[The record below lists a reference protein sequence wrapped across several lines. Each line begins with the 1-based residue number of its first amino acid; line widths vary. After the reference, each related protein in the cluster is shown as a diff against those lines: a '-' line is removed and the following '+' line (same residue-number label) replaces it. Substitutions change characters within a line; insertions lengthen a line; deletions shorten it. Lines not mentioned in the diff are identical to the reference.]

1 VPAPVSKLSMPA
13 APKSGVPFRE
23 RSELLDFLLEVS
35 TATSQSLD
43 LDELLENVA
52 SYVRKVLHYELFA
65 ILLYSEKKKD
75 LRIRFA
81 IGHREE
87 VVKNFVAG
95 LGEGITG
102 TAAATR
108 EPVLVADVR
117 QDPRYLNSLDAV
129 RAELAVPMITRQK
142 LVGIIDVQSTRL
154 GAYNEYDRAMLR
166 LIAARVA
173 TAIDNARL
181 YRQAERQN
189 RTLKTLGRISQEFT
203 SILEL
208 EDLLNKIASTI
219 RGLINYDAFSI
230 LLLDE
235 SQNFLRH
242 KMSLRYDERVN
253 IDNVPMGKGI
263 TGTAAQS
270 REALRVNDV
279 ATDPRYIASHPD
291 IRSEVAIPL
300 IIRDRT
306 LGVMDL
312 ESNRIG
318 FFTDDHMRTLSL
330 LAPQIAISVENAQLY
345 AELAARERR
354 LQEDLQVAGELQAV
368 LLPTEAPEI
377 SGLDVAIGLR
387 PAREISGDLFDFFE
401 HTDSKHTRPHMVIA
415 FGDSSGK
422 GVAAALYGAVL
433 DGLLRTLAPRR
444 RRPADLM
451 KALNDALV
459 ARKVEARFVTLLI
472 MLWHPHSRQ
481 LHIANAGGTP
491 PMICRKDKMIE
502 AAVAGVPLG
511 LFPDREYDEITFQA
525 EPGDTIV
532 LYSDGISDHMSPQ
545 GEEYGRKRLGRL
557 IGRAC
562 QMTPQEIV
570 EAVFADLDRYN
581 TVRFDD
587 QTVMI
592 LKVKDQ

>member
-1 VPAPVSKLSMPA
+1 MPA

-23 RSELLDFLLEVS
+23 RAELLDFLLEVS

-52 SYVRKVLHYELFA
+52 SYVRKVCPYELFA

-87 VVKNFVAG
+87 VVKNFAAG

-142 LVGIIDVQSTRL
+142 LVGIIDVQSTRV
-154 GAYNEYDRAMLR
+154 GAYSEYDRAMLR

-203 SILEL
+203 AILEL

-235 SQNFLRH
+235 TQKFLRH

-300 IIRDRT
+300 IIRDRI

-345 AELAARERR
+345 AELAARERS

-387 PAREISGDLFDFFE
+387 PAREISGDLFDFFK
-401 HTDSKHTRPHMVIA
+401 HTDAKHTRPHMVIA

-444 RRPADLM
+444 RRPSDLM

-472 MLWHPHSRQ
+472 MLWHPHSGQ

-502 AAVAGVPLG
+502 ASVAGVPLG
-511 LFPDREYDEITFQA
+511 LFPDREYDEITFQT

-545 GEEYGRKRLGRL
+545 GEEYGRKRLGKL
-557 IGRAC
+557 IGGTC
-562 QMTPQEIV
+562 YKTPQDIV
-570 EAVFADLDRYN
+570 DAVFADLDRYN

-592 LKVKDQ
+592 LKVKGK